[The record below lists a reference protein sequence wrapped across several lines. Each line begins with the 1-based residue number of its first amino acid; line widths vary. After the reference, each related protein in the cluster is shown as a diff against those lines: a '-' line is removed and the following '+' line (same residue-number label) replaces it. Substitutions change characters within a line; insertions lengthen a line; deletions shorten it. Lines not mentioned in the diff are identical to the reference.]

1 MKKLLVLAVLAAA
14 LIATPAMAKEGV
26 YLGAELVYNTIQGS
40 DFDYYDSAGGLG
52 IKVGYNFGSIAIE
65 GNIFKSTHSATGYI
79 DVDFSGASVDA
90 RISFSQ
96 TNDPDQ
102 VYALIGLGAYTLE
115 DPSAKLT
122 GSGLNLGVGLEHFFN
137 QQVALNLAGI
147 YRFIDYDKME
157 AGGVTYTLSPES
169 NGDVFTLAVGL
180 NLYF

>member
-1 MKKLLVLAVLAAA
+1 MKKLLVLAVLTAA
-14 LIATPAMAKEGV
+14 LIATPATAREGV
-26 YLGAELVYNTIQGS
+26 YLGADLVYNTIQGS
-40 DFDYYDSAGGLG
+40 DFDYYDPAGGLE

-65 GNIFKSTHSATGYI
+65 GNIFKSTHSAAGYM

-96 TNDPDQ
+96 TNDPNQ
-102 VYALIGLGAYTLE
+102 VYVLIGLGAYTIE

-122 GSGLNLGVGLEHFFN
+122 GSGFNLGVGIEHFFN

-147 YRFIDYDKME
+147 YRFISYDE
-157 AGGVTYTLSPES
+157 IESGGVTYPLSPEAD
-169 NGDVFTLAVGL
+169 GDAFTLAVGL